1 MNLVNYLPPPTA
13 LNSEGP
19 RIFQRFPFFFS
30 FVFFFFLVNISV
42 FHCAVFRVVV
52 FAPVTTGDAD
62 CWRWPSPEIVPR
74 VTSRPVRS
82 PTRASCSSFKKI
94 TRRLFSISL
103 PRFSFRSKPLVS
115 PGHYSIASGQ
125 NKHKQTNQPTAMRLL
140 GNHFGL
146 SVVSS
151 ARPNEWPNSWP
162 FHFR

>member
-1 MNLVNYLPPPTA
+1 VNLVNYLPPPR
-13 LNSEGP
+13 LS
-19 RIFQRFPFFFS
+19 IQRVPGFFS
-30 FVFFFFLVNISV
+30 HFHFSFPFVFFFWLIFLF

-103 PRFSFRSKPLVS
+103 PRFSPFK
-115 PGHYSIASGQ
+115 ASRFTWSLFNRFGP
-125 NKHKQTNQPTAMRLL
+125 KQTQTNKPT
-140 GNHFGL
+140 N
-146 SVVSS
+146 
-151 ARPNEWPNSWP
+151 
-162 FHFR
+162 